1 LEDPDLVVRKNCE
14 EALQQAG
21 GEGVPLLTKAVR
33 GETIHPV
40 PQIELR
46 LSLNG
51 RLMVTKLLGLRQDA
65 AAVRCLI
72 DLLKDRDEIVRYRS
86 VVALENFKDSEV
98 RSALER
104 VAREDSS
111 KRIRARAREAL
122 QLPMTEKVLGLQ
134 RKTG

>member
-1 LEDPDLVVRKNCE
+1 
-14 EALQQAG
+14 
-21 GEGVPLLTKAVR
+21 
-33 GETIHPV
+33 
-40 PQIELR
+40 
-46 LSLNG
+46 
-51 RLMVTKLLGLRQDA
+51 MVTKLLGLRQDA